1 MNFIAKDTVRI
12 NRMIRVP
19 QVRVIDADGN
29 QMGVLAT
36 KDALAAAENVGL
48 DLVEVAPTANP
59 PVCRIMDYGKY
70 KYQMSKKAKE
80 AKKKQTVISLKEMKL
95 RGKTEEH
102 DFQFKLRNIKKF
114 LEEGDKVKITIIF
127 KGREITHTDLGMGML
142 KRVAE
147 ELKDVATIEAQPKLE
162 GRSMSMVVAP
172 APQKVEKAEKAKTE
186 AAALAQKE
194 AQGQSQKE

>member
-1 MNFIAKDTVRI
+1 VNFIAKDTVRI

-36 KDALAAAENVGL
+36 KDALLAAETAGL
-48 DLVEVAPTANP
+48 DLVEIAPTATP

-70 KYQMSKKAKE
+70 KYQLSKKAKE

-172 APQKVEKAEKAKTE
+172 APQKVEKAKTE
-186 AAALAQKE
+186 AAAAAQKDD
-194 AQGQSQKE
+194 APGQTQKE

>member
-36 KDALAAAENVGL
+36 RDALTAAETAGL
-48 DLVEVAPTANP
+48 DLVEVAPTATP
-59 PVCRIMDYGKY
+59 PVCRIMDYGKF
-70 KYQMSKKAKE
+70 KYQTSKKAKE
-80 AKKKQTVISLKEMKL
+80 AKKKQTVISVKEMKL

-102 DFQFKLRNIKKF
+102 DLQFKLRNIKRF
-114 LEEGDKVKITIIF
+114 LEDGDKVKILIMF
-127 KGREITHTDLGMGML
+127 KGREITHTELGMSML

-147 ELKDVATIEAQPKLE
+147 ELKDMATIETAPKLE
-162 GRSMSMVVAP
+162 GRSMTMVVAP
-172 APQKVEKAEKAKTE
+172 APQKVEKAKTE
-186 AAALAQKE
+186 AAALSENEAQSQAQK
-194 AQGQSQKE
+194 KE

>member
-19 QVRVIDADGN
+19 QVRVVDAEGN
-29 QMGVLAT
+29 QLGVMAT
-36 KDALAAAENVGL
+36 KDALSAAEAVGL
-48 DLVEVAPTANP
+48 DLVEVAATAAP

-70 KYQMSKKAKE
+70 KYQMSKKSKD
-80 AKKKQTVISLKEMKL
+80 AKKKQTLIQVKEMKL

-102 DFQFKLRNIKKF
+102 DFQFKVRNIRRF
-114 LEEGDKVKITIIF
+114 LGEGDKVKVTIIF
-127 KGREITHTDLGMGML
+127 RGREITHTQLGMGML

-162 GRSMSMVVAP
+162 GRNMSMMIAP
-172 APQKVEKAEKAKTE
+172 LQQK
-186 AAALAQKE
+186 
-194 AQGQSQKE
+194 

>member
-1 MNFIAKDTVRI
+1 
-12 NRMIRVP
+12 MIRVP

-36 KDALAAAENVGL
+36 KDALVAAETAGL
-48 DLVEVAPTANP
+48 DLVEIAPTAAP

-70 KYQMSKKAKE
+70 KYQLSKKAKE

-95 RGKTEEH
+95 RSKTEEH

-114 LEEGDKVKITIIF
+114 LEEGDKVKVTIIF
-127 KGREITHTDLGMGML
+127 KGREITHTSLGMGML

-147 ELKDVATIEAQPKLE
+147 ELKDMATIEANPKLE
-162 GRSMSMVVAP
+162 GRKIGRAHV
-172 APQKVEKAEKAKTE
+172 
-186 AAALAQKE
+186 
-194 AQGQSQKE
+194 

>member
-19 QVRVIDADGN
+19 QVRVIDAEGN

-36 KDALAAAENVGL
+36 KDALAAAETAGL
-48 DLVEVAPTANP
+48 DLVEIAPTATP

-70 KYQMSKKAKE
+70 KYQLSKKAKE
-80 AKKKQTVISLKEMKL
+80 AKKKQTVISLKEIKL

-102 DFQFKLRNIKKF
+102 DFQFKVRNIKRF
-114 LEEGDKVKITIIF
+114 LDDGDKVKVLIMF
-127 KGREITHTDLGMGML
+127 KGREITHTDLGMSML

-147 ELKDVATIEAQPKLE
+147 ELKDMAVIEAPPKLE

-172 APQKVEKAEKAKTE
+172 APQKVEKAKIE
-186 AAALAQKE
+186 AAALAEME
-194 AQGQSQKE
+194 AQDQSQKE

>member
-1 MNFIAKDTVRI
+1 VNFIAKDTVRI

-19 QVRVIDADGN
+19 QVRVIDAEGN

-36 KDALAAAENVGL
+36 KDALAAAETAGL
-48 DLVEVAPTANP
+48 DLVEIAPTANP

-70 KYQMSKKAKE
+70 KYQLSKKAKE
-80 AKKKQTVISLKEMKL
+80 AKKKQTVISLKEIKL

-102 DFQFKLRNIKKF
+102 DFQFKVRNIKRF
-114 LEEGDKVKITIIF
+114 LDDGDKVKVLIMF

-147 ELKDVATIEAQPKLE
+147 ELKDMAVIEAPPKLE

-172 APQKVEKAEKAKTE
+172 APQKVEKAKIE
-186 AAALAQKE
+186 AAALAEME
-194 AQGQSQKE
+194 AQDQSQKE

>member
-1 MNFIAKDTVRI
+1 
-12 NRMIRVP
+12 MIRVP
-19 QVRVIDADGN
+19 QVRVIDAEGN

-36 KDALAAAENVGL
+36 KDALAAAETAGL
-48 DLVEVAPTANP
+48 DLVEIAPTATP

-70 KYQMSKKAKE
+70 KYQLSKKAKE

-102 DFQFKLRNIKKF
+102 DFQFKLRNIKRF
-114 LEEGDKVKITIIF
+114 LEDGDKVKVLIMF
-127 KGREITHTDLGMGML
+127 KGREITHTELGMGML

-147 ELKDVATIEAQPKLE
+147 ELKDMAVIEAPPKLE

-172 APQKVEKAEKAKTE
+172 APQKVEKAKTE
-186 AAALAQKE
+186 AAALADKE

>member
-1 MNFIAKDTVRI
+1 MNFIAKDTVKI

-19 QVRVIDADGN
+19 QVRVIDAEGN

-36 KDALAAAENVGL
+36 KDALAAAETAGL
-48 DLVEVAPTANP
+48 DLVEIAPTANP

-70 KYQMSKKAKE
+70 KYQLSKKAKE
-80 AKKKQTVISLKEMKL
+80 AKKKQTVISLKEIKL

-102 DFQFKLRNIKKF
+102 DFQFKVRNIKRF
-114 LEEGDKVKITIIF
+114 LDDGDKVKVLIMF

-147 ELKDVATIEAQPKLE
+147 ELKDMAVIEAPPKLE

-172 APQKVEKAEKAKTE
+172 APQKVEKAKIE
-186 AAALAQKE
+186 AAALAEME
-194 AQGQSQKE
+194 AQDQSQKE